1 MNFLGGLG
9 INLTSADTIIFVDS
23 DFNPYRDIQA
33 ISRAHRIGQ
42 KNKVKV
48 LRLASKYTAE
58 EKIIEVAT
66 KKLLLEEIIINPIN
80 KFNKD
85 DLETM
90 LKSGSINLFNKNME
104 EKEKEFTDE
113 QIDALIDRDRI
124 VDKNEDMEVKGK
136 LFARNDLNDFYL
148 SGFKFQSLSFQS
160 YNDQSE
166 KENNVEEKNK
176 YWETLLG
183 SEALVFQ
190 EHENNEFGKGKRV
203 RRAMQNKITNE
214 HESDGKFFLIFL

>member
-1 MNFLGGLG
+1 M
-9 INLTSADTIIFVDS
+9 
-23 DFNPYRDIQA
+23 
-33 ISRAHRIGQ
+33 
-42 KNKVKV
+42 
-48 LRLASKYTAE
+48 RLASKYTAE

-113 QIDALIDRDRI
+113 QIDALINRDRI

-136 LFARNDLNDFYL
+136 LFAKNDLNDFYL

-160 YNDQSE
+160 YNDQNE

-183 SEALVFQ
+183 SEALIFQ

-214 HESDGKFFLIFL
+214 HESDGKIILVFLNS